1 MKSRKYNVKRKNTK
15 RKYTGGKKS
24 KQKYLRK
31 KKSKRKYCG
40 GKKSR
45 WCCNPSRWIIKSRK
59 YMYKK
64 AKQGNNDESNRRN
77 SIDPY
82 NYSNNY
88 SNNNRSRSSKPDPNC
103 PTFSEMIQE
112 SEDNSLRRAVKGIY
126 TADEP
131 QKWTKVDKTK
141 KELKEEL
148 GENGY
153 KSFKEKIAKKK
164 AERAKQRKK
173 KQRDDRQ
180 AIYDILTR

>member
-64 AKQGNNDESNRRN
+64 GKQGNNDQSNRGN
-77 SIDPY
+77 SIGSY
-82 NYSNNY
+82 NY
-88 SNNNRSRSSKPDPNC
+88 SNNNRSGSSKPDANC

-126 TADEP
+126 TSDEP

-164 AERAKQRKK
+164 AERARQKKEEQRET
-173 KQRDDRQ
+173 RQ
-180 AIYDILTR
+180 AIYNILTR